1 MLRINSLQNF
11 IAYNKILED
20 YKKLEF
26 YYREYQEKKEFSE
39 TKVLKILVKQI
50 NGLISNIIDNKSILD
65 IDSAEDAALQNDI
78 NNHLLSIKNSKKIA
92 KLNK

>member
-26 YYREYQEKKEFSE
+26 YYKEYQEKKEFSE

-50 NGLISNIIDNKSILD
+50 NGLIANIIDNKSILE

-78 NNHLLSIKNSKKIA
+78 NNHLLSIKKSKKIA
-92 KLNK
+92 QLNK